1 MIILKTLQ
9 EIELLRQSNRIVADV
24 LATLRDLIQ
33 PGITTKELD
42 QIAADLILKKGAVPA
57 FKGYRGYPAALCTS
71 VNEEV
76 IHGVPGPRRLK
87 PGDIVS
93 LDLGVKLNG
102 YYGDATITVP
112 VGEVAKETERLL
124 RVTEMALYEGI
135 KMARV
140 GNRLYDIS
148 YAIQSFIESNGFSVV
163 RDFVGHGIGRDL
175 HEEPQIPNFGRPGHG
190 PRLKK
195 GMVLAIEPMVN
206 QGGWQVKLLPDKWTV
221 VTADGSLS
229 AHFEHTI
236 AVTDTDPEILSLPS
250 SPEERQKILRRWK
263 WEKTDLSSR
272 QQRR

>member
-1 MIILKTLQ
+1 MIILKTPR
-9 EIELLRQSNRIVADV
+9 EIELLRESNRIVADV
-24 LATLRDLIQ
+24 LATLRSLIQ

-42 QIAADLILKKGAVPA
+42 QIAEDLILKKGAVPA
-57 FKGYRGYPAALCTS
+57 FKGYMGYPAALCTS

-76 IHGVPGPRRLK
+76 IHGVPGPRQLK

-93 LDLGVKLNG
+93 LDLGVKLGG

-112 VGEVAKETERLL
+112 VGEVSKEAERLL

-148 YAIQSFIESNGFSVV
+148 YAIQSLVESNGFSVV
-163 RDFVGHGIGRDL
+163 RDFVGHGVGKNL
-175 HEEPQIPNFGRPGHG
+175 HEEPKIPNFGRPGHG
-190 PRLKK
+190 PRLKE
-195 GMVLAIEPMVN
+195 GMVLALEPMVN
-206 QGGWQVKLLPDKWTV
+206 QGGWQVRILPDGWTV
-221 VTADGSLS
+221 VTADGKLS

-250 SPEERQKILRRWK
+250 SSGEGQKILRR
-263 WEKTDLSSR
+263 
-272 QQRR
+272 

>member
-1 MIILKTLQ
+1 MIILKTSR

-24 LATLRDLIQ
+24 LVTLRDLIQ

-42 QIAADLILKKGAVPA
+42 QIAEDLILNNGAIPA
-57 FKGYRGYPAALCTS
+57 FKGYMGYPAALCAS

-76 IHGVPGPRRLK
+76 IHGIPGSRRLK
-87 PGDIVS
+87 TGDIVS

-102 YYGDATITVP
+102 YFGDATITVP
-112 VGEVAKETERLL
+112 VGEVNKEIKGLL
-124 RVTEMALYEGI
+124 RVTEMALYEAI

-148 YAIQSFIESNGFSVV
+148 YAIQSLAESNGFSVV

-175 HEEPQIPNFGRPGHG
+175 HEEPQIPNLGCPGHG

-206 QGGWQVKLLPDKWTV
+206 QGGWQVKVLPDKWTV
-221 VTADGSLS
+221 VTADGKLS

-236 AVTDTDPEILSLPS
+236 AITDAEPEILSLPS
-250 SPEERQKILRRWK
+250 SVEEHRK
-263 WEKTDLSSR
+263 S
-272 QQRR
+272 